1 MKTVIPS
8 LTALL
13 ILGGCTINPAP
24 PQELP
29 PTAIPDIDPSEVSV
43 TADLNIRNLETIINN
58 TVPRT
63 FTATGKSAVETDQ
76 PSTPD
81 DDLMTDADGAF
92 QLREDMAVF
101 QEDLYLAQLE
111 SELRSRDYAEK
122 DIQDILAKNRAGFA
136 DGSGAYPYDSIA
148 KGRVFN
154 ASYRAIARRG
164 DINLDVGTNELIA
177 GMHFDVDLRADW
189 HVCVGWWSGG
199 KCRGIS
205 VRHHEDGKVAGNG
218 KLSSNVG
225 IEPDWTVTTKTA
237 ANIRL
242 SEAWVTLGP
251 FRISVRSALTPVI
264 NQELRKVVRKLDT
277 DMGEKIDL
285 RTPVEQ
291 AWPNITQIVR
301 INDEPQVY
309 VQIVP
314 SELVWGG
321 VTKADSDTAR
331 LGVGMKA
338 KSQIILT
345 DDVDPI
351 DLGPLPNVVT
361 RSPTG
366 QFALRIPVSVDLPYA
381 SDVIMKNLDGRVF
394 KAKDDIDVRI
404 NDVDLSVNGE
414 YVVAKIGFAADI
426 EGRWWEFWRWFD
438 TRGTMYLVAK
448 PTFDEQSQEF
458 GVRDLTFDLNTNQ
471 VLVDK
476 AAYLL
481 HDPLVRAIESKV
493 KVSVKDNL
501 DEFVTIANDSLKS
514 VPIKDVGTFAA
525 NVSELKVKR
534 IYTANN
540 ELIGLEVYLNGTST
554 IDLLDS
560 LNRQE

>member
-1 MKTVIPS
+1 MKRVIPS

-13 ILGGCTINPAP
+13 ILGGCTINPQP
-24 PQELP
+24 PQGQP
-29 PTAIPDIDPSEVSV
+29 PTASPDIEPSEVSV
-43 TADLNIRNLETIINN
+43 KADLNIRNLETIINN

-63 FTATGKSAVETDQ
+63 FTATGKSAAEESPQ
-76 PSTPD
+76 STPD

-122 DIQDILAKNRAGFA
+122 DIQDILAKNRSGFA
-136 DGSGAYPYDSIA
+136 DGSGAYPYESMA
-148 KGRVFN
+148 RGRVFN

-164 DINLDVGTNELIA
+164 DINLDVGTNQLIA
-177 GMHFDVDLRADW
+177 GMHFDTSLRADW
-189 HVCVGWWSGG
+189 HVCVGWWSGD

-218 KLSSNVG
+218 DLSSKVG

-242 SEAWVTLGP
+242 SEAWITLGP

-264 NQELRKVVRKLDT
+264 NQELRKVVRKLDA

-291 AWPNITQIVR
+291 AWPNITQVVR
-301 INDEPQVY
+301 INDDPQVY

-321 VTKADSDTAR
+321 LTKADGDTAR
-331 LGVGMKA
+331 FGVGMKA
-338 KSQIILT
+338 KSQVILT

-351 DLGPLPNVVT
+351 ELGPLPNVVT

-366 QFALRIPVSVDLPYA
+366 QFALRIPVAVDLPYA
-381 SDVIMKNLDGRVF
+381 SDVVMKNLDGKVF
-394 KAKDDIDVRI
+394 KAKDNIDVRI

-481 HDPLVRAIESKV
+481 HDPLVRAIESQV
-493 KVSVKDNL
+493 KVSVKDKL

-514 VPIKDVGTFAA
+514 VPIKDVGTFKA

-540 ELIGLEVYLNGTST
+540 ELIGLEVYLNGTSA